1 MSASIHPGTYIR
13 PVGRYQYCYEVVRI
27 LPRDQEGEEQW
38 WCKRWG
44 LGPDRQPMDD
54 GRGHGIHYLNGLK
67 PVADGVWKDEWKHA
81 TPRWTCCPLY
91 YRRID
96 VRGQMS
102 LF

>member
-1 MSASIHPGTYIR
+1 MNIQVGTFIR
-13 PVGRYQYCYEVVRI
+13 PVGSIYRYCYEVVRV
-27 LPRDQEGEEQW
+27 LPHDDEGPEQW

-44 LGPDRQPMDD
+44 MGPDHQPVEDT
-54 GRGHGIHYLNGLK
+54 GGHNIHYLNGLK
-67 PVADGVWKDEWKHA
+67 RISGDVWKDEREHS
-81 TPRWTCCPLY
+81 TPRWACCPLY